1 MAKHDKIEIALLP
14 EERALLLKWTYP
26 FEDVESQLNAFR
38 RSNQIETVTI
48 SPYYLQLLIGDLSH
62 AIVKRGCRDEDVIEL
77 CDRLE
82 YVERS
87 GDGLLDDGY

>member
-1 MAKHDKIEIALLP
+1 MTKQDTIEIELLP

-26 FEDVESQLNAFR
+26 FPDVESQLRSFR
-38 RSNQIETVTI
+38 TSDDIETVTI
-48 SPYYLQLLIGDLSH
+48 RPYYLELLIGDLCH
-62 AIVKRGCRDEDVIEL
+62 AIVKRGCRQQDVIDL

-87 GDGLLDDGY
+87 GDGLLDWIY